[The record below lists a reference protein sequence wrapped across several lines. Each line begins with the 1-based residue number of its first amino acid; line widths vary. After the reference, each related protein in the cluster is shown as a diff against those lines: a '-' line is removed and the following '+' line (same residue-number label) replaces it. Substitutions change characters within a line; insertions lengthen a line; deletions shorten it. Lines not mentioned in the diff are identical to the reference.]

1 MIDNEMIENI
11 VETIEDQVEGMD
23 DEMEVDEGPTPMEES
38 EIESIARDAVSDA
51 IDFVESE
58 IAEDRIQAQRYYEG
72 EVNLEA
78 EEGRSKVVSTKVRD
92 TIRQIKPSLMRVFLS
107 NEQYVQFVPSSPQDV
122 GPAETAT
129 KFVHSQFTE
138 KNGFR
143 VLSDVFHDALLK
155 KTGVVKV
162 YWDTTR
168 ETETHEYS
176 NLTEQEFTFL
186 AQEDDVQIVEHSVE
200 YIGEIGP
207 DGIEMQTPMHDA
219 KIVRFKE
226 RGELRVDSVPP
237 EEFFIDRNA
246 HSIDQFYVCGH
257 RTEMRAGDLIAM
269 GYDPDVISSLGGI
282 SDHDTMAEAEDFERR
297 GYDQEE
303 DEDIRDPS
311 MRLVAV
317 TEAYMRMDIEG
328 TGTAQMYKITLG
340 GGQYQ
345 LLDYEPCNDVPFA
358 IFESDP
364 EPHTFFGRSIADLI
378 IDDQDASTSILRGI
392 LDNIAMV
399 NNPRLSMVEGQ
410 VNIDDLLNNEIG
422 GIVRMKSP
430 NAVQEMTVPFAA
442 GQTLGAMQYYD
453 QLIESK
459 TGISRASTGLDPD
472 ALMAQTAT
480 AARLTAS
487 AAAGQ
492 IEVIARNLAEGGM
505 TRMFKLMLKVLAENS
520 PEEQMM
526 RISGEMFAP
535 VDPRSWNTNMAISV
549 NVGLGTGKEDER
561 LAAMQQTLQTQMQ
574 IYQTYGA
581 QNGIVTLT
589 NIRNTLADILA
600 ITGVRNSDR
609 YYAPMNPQIEQQ
621 LIMQA
626 QQMAAQQQQMQQ
638 DPNQVLA
645 QAQIQA
651 ETIRAQ
657 AKAQSD
663 LAKIQLDAQKALA
676 ADDRERDKMDQDLLV
691 KAAEIVGKYGTAVDV
706 ETIKRMQ
713 NTPRYPDTGPQ
724 EAVVQ
729 SRF

>member
-1 MIDNEMIENI
+1 MIDIEEM
-11 VETIEDQVEGMD
+11 VEDALEGGMD
-23 DEMEVDEGPTPMEES
+23 DELQEEQSPFQPMDEG

-72 EVNLEA
+72 EVDLEA
-78 EEGRSKVVSTKVRD
+78 EEGRSRVVSTKVRD

-107 NEQYVQFVPSSPQDV
+107 NEHYVQFVPSNPQEV
-122 GPAETAT
+122 AAAETAT
-129 KFVHSQFTE
+129 KYVHSQFTE
-138 KNGFR
+138 KNGYR
-143 VLSDVFHDALLK
+143 VLSDVFHDSLLK
-155 KTGVVKV
+155 KTGFVKV
-162 YWDTTR
+162 YWDTSKES
-168 ETETHEYS
+168 ETYEYS
-176 NLTEQEFTFL
+176 NLTEEEFMLL
-186 AQEDDVQIVEHSVE
+186 AQDKDVDVIEHSMTYEVQ
-200 YIGEIGP
+200 IGP
-207 DGIEMQTPMHDA
+207 DGMETQVAAHDA
-219 KIVRFKE
+219 KIVRYKTT
-226 RGELRVDSVPP
+226 GQLKVDSVPP

-246 HSIDQFYVCGH
+246 KSIDEFYVCGH

-269 GYDPDVISSLGGI
+269 GYDPEIVTSLSGI

-317 TEAYMRMDIEG
+317 TECYMRMDIEG
-328 TGTAQMYKITLG
+328 TGIPQLYKITMG

-345 LLDYEPCNDVPFA
+345 LLDYEPCSHVPFA
-358 IFESDP
+358 VFESDP
-364 EPHTFFGRSIADLI
+364 EPHTFFGRSIADLVM
-378 IDDQDASTSILRGI
+378 DDQDASTSILRGI

-422 GIVRMKSP
+422 GIVRMKTP

-472 ALMAQTAT
+472 ALTAQTAT

-505 TRMFKLMLKVLAENS
+505 ARMFKLMLKVLAENS

-526 RISGEMFAP
+526 RVSGEMFAP
-535 VDPRSWNTNMAISV
+535 IDPRSWNTNMSISV

-561 LAAMQQTLQTQMQ
+561 LAALQQTLQTQMS
-574 IYQTYGA
+574 IFQTYGA
-581 QNGIVTLT
+581 QNGIVSLT
-589 NIRNTLADILA
+589 NIRNTLADMLA

-609 YYAPMNPQIEQQ
+609 YYMPMNPQIEQQ
-621 LIMQA
+621 LMMQ
-626 QQMAAQQQQMQQ
+626 QQLAAQQAAAMQQ
-638 DPNQVLA
+638 DPNAALA

-691 KAAEIVGKYGTAVDV
+691 KAAEIVGKYGTAVDI
-706 ETIKRMQ
+706 ETIKQMQ
-713 NTPRYPDTGPQ
+713 NAPRFPDSTPQ
-724 EAVVQ
+724 EAVLQ

>member
-1 MIDNEMIENI
+1 MID
-11 VETIEDQVEGMD
+11 IEDLVEENL
-23 DEMEVDEGPTPMEES
+23 DEMPEEESTFKPMEED
-38 EIESIARDAVSDA
+38 EIESIARDAVADA
-51 IDFVESE
+51 IDFIESE
-58 IAEDRIQAQRYYEG
+58 IADDRIRAQRYFEG
-72 EVNLEA
+72 EVTLDA
-78 EEGRSKVVSTKVRD
+78 EEGRSSVVATKVRD
-92 TIRQIKPSLMRVFLS
+92 TIRAIKPSLMRVFLS
-107 NEQYVQFVPSSPQDV
+107 NENYVQFVPSNPQEV
-122 GPAETAT
+122 NAAETAT
-129 KFVHSQFTE
+129 KYVHSQFTE

-143 VLSDVFHDALLK
+143 VLSDVFHDSLLK
-155 KTGVVKV
+155 KAGVVKV

-168 ETETHEYS
+168 ETEMHEYS
-176 NLTEQEFTFL
+176 NLTEQEFMMLT
-186 AQEDDVQIVEHSVE
+186 QDPDVDVIEHSMTYEVQ
-200 YIGEIGP
+200 IGP
-207 DGIEMQTPMHDA
+207 DGMETQIAAHDA
-219 KIVRFKE
+219 KIARYITT
-226 RGELRVDSVPP
+226 GELRVDAVPP
-237 EEFFIDRNA
+237 EEFFVDRNA
-246 HSIDQFYVCGH
+246 KSIDQFYVCGH

-269 GYDPDVISSLGGI
+269 GYDPEIVTTLSGI

-328 TGTAQMYKITLG
+328 TGTAQLYKITMG
-340 GGQYQ
+340 GGEYQ
-345 LLDYEPCNDVPFA
+345 LLDYEPCNHVPFA
-358 IFESDP
+358 VFESDP

-378 IDDQDASTSILRGI
+378 MDDQDAATSILRGI

-442 GQTLGAMQYYD
+442 GQTLGALQYYD
-453 QLIESK
+453 QMIEAK
-459 TGISRASTGLDPD
+459 TGVSRASQGLDPD
-472 ALMAQTAT
+472 ALQNATAT

-492 IEVIARNLAEGGM
+492 VEVIARNLAEGGM
-505 TRMFKLMLKVLAENS
+505 TRMFKLMLRLLAENS

-526 RISGEMFAP
+526 RVSGDMFAP
-535 VDPRSWNTNMAISV
+535 IDPRSWNTNMAISV
-549 NVGLGTGKEDER
+549 NVGLGTGKDDER
-561 LAAMQQTLQTQMQ
+561 LAALQQTLGTQMQ
-574 IYQTYGA
+574 IWQTYGA

-589 NIRNTLADILA
+589 NIRNTLADMLA

-609 YYAPMNPQIEQQ
+609 YYQPMNPQLEQQ
-621 LIMQA
+621 LMMQQQQA
-626 QQMAAQQQQMQQ
+626 KAQMAAQQQ

-663 LAKIQLDAQKALA
+663 IARIQLDAQKALA
-676 ADDRERDKMDQDLLV
+676 ADDRERDKMDQDLLI

-706 ETIKRMQ
+706 ETIKQMQ

>member
-1 MIDNEMIENI
+1 MIE
-11 VETIEDQVEGMD
+11 VEDLVQESMEDMPEQESTFKPM
-23 DEMEVDEGPTPMEES
+23 DEG
-38 EIESIARDAVSDA
+38 EIEGIARDAVSDA

-72 EVNLEA
+72 ECNLEA
-78 EEGRSKVVSTKVRD
+78 EEGRSRVVSTKVRD
-92 TIRQIKPSLMRVFLS
+92 TIRQIKPSLLRVFLS
-107 NEQYVQFVPSSPQDV
+107 NENYVQFVPTSPQEV
-122 GPAETAT
+122 AAAETAT
-129 KFVHSQFTE
+129 KYVHSQFTE
-138 KNGFR
+138 KNGYR
-143 VLSDVFHDALLK
+143 VLTDVFHDALLK
-155 KTGVVKV
+155 KTGIVKV
-162 YWDTTR
+162 YWDTSR
-168 ETETHEYS
+168 ESETYEYS
-176 NLTEQEFTFL
+176 NLTEQEFMLL
-186 AQEDDVQIVEHSVE
+186 AQDQDVDVIEHSMTYEVQ
-200 YIGEIGP
+200 IGP
-207 DGIEMQTPMHDA
+207 DGMENQVAAHDA
-219 KIVRFKE
+219 KIVRYKTI
-226 RGELRVDSVPP
+226 GELRVDSVPP

-246 HSIDQFYVCGH
+246 RSIDEFYVCGH

-269 GYDPDVISSLGGI
+269 GYDPDVITALGGI

-297 GYDQEE
+297 GYEQEE

-317 TEAYMRMDIEG
+317 TECYMRMDIEG
-328 TGTAQMYKITLG
+328 IGIPQLYKITMG
-340 GGQYQ
+340 GGEYQ
-345 LLDYEPCNDVPFA
+345 LLDYEQCSHVPFA
-358 IFESDP
+358 VFESDP

-422 GIVRMKSP
+422 GIVRMKAP

-453 QLIESK
+453 QLVEAK

-472 ALMAQTAT
+472 ALTAQTAT

-505 TRMFKLMLKVLAENS
+505 TRMFKLMLKLLAENS

-535 VDPRSWNTNMAISV
+535 INPQSWNTSMSISV

-574 IYQTYGA
+574 IYQSYGA

-589 NIRNTLADILA
+589 NIRNTLADMLA

-621 LIMQA
+621 LMMAA
-626 QQMAAQQQQMQQ
+626 QQRAAQQQQMQQ

-676 ADDRERDKMDQDLLV
+676 ADDRERDKMDQDLLI
-691 KAAEIVGKYGTAVDV
+691 KAAEIVGKHGTAVDV
-706 ETIKRMQ
+706 ETIKQMQ

-724 EAVVQ
+724 EAIVQ

>member
-1 MIDNEMIENI
+1 MIDIEEM
-11 VETIEDQVEGMD
+11 VEDTLEGEMD
-23 DEMEVDEGPTPMEES
+23 DEMQEEQSPFQPMDEG
-38 EIESIARDAVSDA
+38 EIEGIARDAVSDA

-72 EVNLEA
+72 EVDLEA
-78 EEGRSKVVSTKVRD
+78 EEGRSRVVSTKVRD

-107 NEQYVQFVPSSPQDV
+107 NEQYVQFVPSSPQEV
-122 GPAETAT
+122 AAAETAT
-129 KFVHSQFTE
+129 KYIHSQFTE

-143 VLSDVFHDALLK
+143 VLSDVFHDSLLK
-155 KTGVVKV
+155 KAGIVKV
-162 YWDTTR
+162 YWDTSKESQTY
-168 ETETHEYS
+168 EYS
-176 NLTEQEFTFL
+176 NLTEQEFMLL
-186 AQEDDVQIVEHSVE
+186 AQDPDVDVIEHSVTYE
-200 YIGEIGP
+200 VQIDQSGMEG
-207 DGIEMQTPMHDA
+207 QVAAHDA
-219 KIVRFKE
+219 KIVRYTTS
-226 RGELRVDSVPP
+226 GELRVDSVPP
-237 EEFFIDRNA
+237 EEFFVDRNA
-246 HSIDQFYVCGH
+246 KSIDEFYVCGH
-257 RTEMRAGDLIAM
+257 RTEMRAGDLIAL
-269 GYDPDVISSLGGI
+269 GYDPEIVTSLSGI

-303 DEDIRDPS
+303 SEDIRDPS

-317 TEAYMRMDIEG
+317 TECYMRMDIEG
-328 TGTAQMYKITLG
+328 TGIPQLYKITMG
-340 GGQYQ
+340 GGEYQ
-345 LLDYEPCNDVPFA
+345 LLDYEPCSYVPFA
-358 IFESDP
+358 VFESDP
-364 EPHTFFGRSIADLI
+364 EPHTFFGKSIADLI
-378 IDDQDASTSILRGI
+378 MEDQDASTSILRGI

-422 GIVRMKSP
+422 GIVRMKNP
-430 NAVQEMTVPFAA
+430 NAVQELTVPFAA

-505 TRMFKLMLKVLAENS
+505 TRMFKLMLRLLAENS
-520 PEEQMM
+520 PEDQMM
-526 RISGEMFAP
+526 RVSGEMFAP

-561 LAAMQQTLQTQMQ
+561 LAALQQTLQTQMQ
-574 IYQTYGA
+574 IYQAYGA

-589 NIRNTLADILA
+589 NIRNTLADMLA

-609 YYAPMNPQIEQQ
+609 YYAPMNAQIEQQ
-621 LIMQA
+621 LMMQA

-638 DPNQVLA
+638 DPNQILA

-676 ADDRERDKMDQDLLV
+676 QDDRERDKMDQDLLV